1 MNAITEPGNG
11 LISLRILL
19 LKPKNEVELQM
30 LIQVYL
36 NHILLLEKKLKATVL
51 VFSGPVLEVER
62 VWILLLD
69 GSIIK

>member
-1 MNAITEPGNG
+1 MSAITEPGNG

-51 VFSGPVLEVER
+51 VFSGGVLEVER